1 MKKIILIFVL
11 FCLFISA
18 HVASAYEFSSYG
30 ATASNAITSI
40 TSIKELNELSK
51 TIKDQIK
58 NLKSGSRQE
67 NIYISNVTLALPNG
81 TDFGSTGMVI
91 DQQLKIMVKSNNQFG
106 PALNTKD
113 IDYEVY
119 LYETTNKNKKL
130 FKAAAGI
137 INLSNGYSEVIV
149 NLEGGLP
156 FDGKNYEK
164 SYRAL
169 IVVDSGKDVKESNE
183 KDNKFWTDEW
193 LITYYKG

>member
-1 MKKIILIFVL
+1 MSVL
-11 FCLFISA
+11 FFISGNVA
-18 HVASAYEFSSYG
+18 HAYDFSSYG
-30 ATASNAITSI
+30 ITASNAILSI
-40 TSIKELNELSK
+40 TSTKELNELSK
-51 TIKDQIK
+51 IIKDQLK
-58 NLKSGSRQE
+58 NLRSGSLRK
-67 NIYISNVTLALPNG
+67 NIYISSVSLALPSG

-91 DQQLKIMVKSNNQFG
+91 DQQLKVLVKSNNQFG

-119 LYETTNKNKKL
+119 LYDTTKTRDKKL

-164 SYRAL
+164 KYRAL
-169 IVVDSGKDVKESNE
+169 IVIDSSKDVMESNE
-183 KDNKFWTDEW
+183 KDNKFWSDEW